1 MENVR
6 YKIYLFLVIFLI
18 LSGCTN
24 KSKLEINTR
33 EKSIVVNVEI
43 ADTDEERK
51 RGLMF
56 RKSLGTNDGML
67 FIFEREEYVA
77 FWMKNTFIPLDMIF
91 ISSNGT
97 INEIKEN
104 IQPCLAEPCEIYKS
118 IYPVKYVLEV
128 NANFSRNNNISVGD
142 KVKFLFSK

>member
-1 MENVR
+1 
-6 YKIYLFLVIFLI
+6 
-18 LSGCTN
+18 
-24 KSKLEINTR
+24 
-33 EKSIVVNVEI
+33 
-43 ADTDEERK
+43 
-51 RGLMF
+51 
-56 RKSLGTNDGML
+56 
-67 FIFEREEYVA
+67 
-77 FWMKNTFIPLDMIF
+77 LDMIF